1 MCGLG
6 LYLLPYTLLTL
17 AEANS
22 THTHAATD
30 SDSNSHIWP
39 MRIPERK
46 HNWLRLFLPKTKTSS
61 HKLNPV
67 FGRNSKKTI
76 QSHLLHVPFDSDA
89 DRKEQPTKT
98 LSEGNIEIDQFELL
112 EKWNS
117 VPCSTF
123 LVSFPRTAKSPLDP
137 GFLPTHGQVS
147 LSVLDSF
154 PRTLWRQLVPSSSKP
169 SCPCCHLGSPAHVH
183 PHVLQAHCAPLA
195 PHASFF
201 GLGFSLLKTSLSPSL
216 QIIAKERLSTDRRL
230 GIQTNSLV
238 ALRVASVF
246 VIL

>member
-6 LYLLPYTLLTL
+6 LILLPYTLLTL

-98 LSEGNIEIDQFELL
+98 LSKGNIEIDRAPGEMEF
-112 EKWNS
+112 
-117 VPCSTF
+117 CSMF
-123 LVSFPRTAKSPLDP
+123 HIPS
-137 GFLPTHGQVS
+137 FLPTHGQVS
-147 LSVLDSF
+147 SRPWLPSHARPSLPLGPGF
-154 PRTLWRQLVPSSSKP
+154 VPT
-169 SCPCCHLGSPAHVH
+169 H
-183 PHVLQAHCAPLA
+183 PLA
-195 PHASFF
+195 PTCPIQLKAFMPMLPPWLPGPCAPPCAASTLCSPCTACILLW
-201 GLGFSLLKTSLSPSL
+201 LGFLTSED
-216 QIIAKERLSTDRRL
+216 KFV
-230 GIQTNSLV
+230 SLV
-238 ALRVASVF
+238 ANHCQRKT
-246 VIL
+246 